1 MSRTYTDAELEAVAS
16 ILLDDYAT
24 EYSAGH
30 LSWRDFDGPAARIL
44 GAVAP
49 AIVRRAKAE
58 ALREAADLIEETPWE
73 VFSSEGPLDG
83 SDDRTWLHGT
93 DCAIRF
99 ATRLTRLRADEI

>member
-49 AIVRRAKAE
+49 AIIRRDKAE
-58 ALREAADLIEETPWE
+58 AWNHGFDQGWYAALRM
-73 VFSSEGPLDG
+73 DG
-83 SDDRTWLHGT
+83 STVPNPYR
-93 DCAIRF
+93 
-99 ATRLTRLRADEI
+99 DETEVTA